1 MGIRLLGQMKIFRKT
16 TVEHEVERQSKQQ
29 YEQQQYEQ
37 QIDES
42 YGESES
48 IPVFKGQG
56 KRKANLSNKSKSR
69 NTLKHG

>member
-1 MGIRLLGQMKIFRKT
+1 MKIFRKT

-29 YEQQQYEQ
+29 YEQRQYEQRQYEQ
-37 QIDES
+37 QIDQS

-56 KRKANLSNKSKSR
+56 KRKGALQDKSKSR

>member
-1 MGIRLLGQMKIFRKT
+1 MGICLLGQMKIFRKAT
-16 TVEHEVERQSKQQ
+16 VEHEVEHEVERQSK
-29 YEQQQYEQ
+29 QQYEQ

-56 KRKANLSNKSKSR
+56 KRKAYLSNKSKSR

>member
-1 MGIRLLGQMKIFRKT
+1 MKIFRKT
-16 TVEHEVERQSKQQ
+16 TVEHEVERQSR
-29 YEQQQYEQ
+29 QQYEQ

-56 KRKANLSNKSKSR
+56 KRKADLSNKSKSR